1 MSTSCVSH
9 AAREVDFRQVV
20 IGSTKKNIVELIV
33 ENPCLTLYYG
43 VIQIICDTTGGGVA
57 TVSVQKLHV
66 TSLLGDQCQQMSHGA
81 WGNGAKSLMYSLN
94 GPTNY
99 WLKGTTSVSRKE

>member
-1 MSTSCVSH
+1 MSTSCVFH
-9 AAREVDFRQVV
+9 AAAREVDFRQVV
-20 IGSTKKNIVELIV
+20 IGSTKKNIVE
-33 ENPCLTLYYG
+33 NRCFTLYYG

-99 WLKGTTSVSRKE
+99 WLKGTASVSRKE